1 VHARVT
7 IGEDCALPG
16 SRHAFSFDSLR
27 LHRSSVVGNWTDPR
41 RYRCHGCQ
49 DGYLTE
55 YLARTLRWTYT
66 RLAIDGLKSIIFHG
80 PSPTLC
86 IAAGTPSR
94 CVCTGACVVLVWPL
108 DRLICYV
115 DCKLTMSCGHRRKR
129 VVRLP
134 EPEQGGL
141 HRPEH
146 RAHVE
151 LPQPQVLRLDPP

>member
-1 VHARVT
+1 VHARMTV
-7 IGEDCALPG
+7 GEDCALPG

-27 LHRSSVVGNWTDPR
+27 LHPSSVAGNWTDPR

-94 CVCTGACVVLVWPL
+94 CICGVASAVLYVATG
-108 DRLICYV
+108 
-115 DCKLTMSCGHRRKR
+115 
-129 VVRLP
+129 
-134 EPEQGGL
+134 
-141 HRPEH
+141 
-146 RAHVE
+146 
-151 LPQPQVLRLDPP
+151 